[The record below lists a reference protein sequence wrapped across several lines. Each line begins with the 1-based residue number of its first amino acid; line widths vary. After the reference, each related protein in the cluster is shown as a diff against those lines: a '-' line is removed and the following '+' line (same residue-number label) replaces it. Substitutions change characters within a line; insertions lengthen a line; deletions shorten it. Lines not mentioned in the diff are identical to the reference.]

1 MFKAQR
7 VNLLQF
13 SLFRT
18 SKPATVLNRGA
29 ASPRANR
36 RLMRGLS
43 KSEEDLT
50 HDRPNRK
57 FSASGTNIPFI
68 NLDFDSK
75 GKSLYLLDIS

>member
-1 MFKAQR
+1 MYRA
-7 VNLLQF
+7 
-13 SLFRT
+13 
-18 SKPATVLNRGA
+18 SKPEAGLNRVV

-50 HDRPNRK
+50 HDKPNKK

-75 GKSLYLLDIS
+75 GKSLYILNIA

>member
-13 SLFRT
+13 SMFRT
-18 SKPATVLNRGA
+18 SKPAAVLNRVA